1 MSTYFP
7 SGDGLT
13 DNRKWYVV
21 DAAGQTVGRLAT
33 EVARVLTG
41 KNKPQYTPFMDTG
54 DCVIVI
60 NARKAVFKGSKNEQK
75 MYRHHTLYPGGL
87 KEVSVR
93 DQFER
98 HPERVI
104 ELAVRGMLP
113 KTKLGRAMA
122 KKLKVYG
129 LHLRRGRAASALRGL
144 CARAL
149 RSLHASTLRS
159 LRAAALPAA
168 RSVGALKIY

>member
-7 SGDGLT
+7 SGDGLAE
-13 DNRKWYVV
+13 NRKWYVV

-41 KNKPQYTPFMDTG
+41 KNKPQYTPFLDTG
-54 DCVIVI
+54 DHVIVI
-60 NARKAVFKGSKNEQK
+60 NAKQAVFKGSKNDQK
-75 MYRHHTLYPGGL
+75 MYHHHTLYPGGL
-87 KEVSVR
+87 RSISVK

-104 ELAVRGMLP
+104 ELAVKGMLP
-113 KTKLGRAMA
+113 KTKLGKAMA

-129 LHLRRGRAASALRGL
+129 DDEGLHRHAAQRPEPLKLSP
-144 CARAL
+144 
-149 RSLHASTLRS
+149 
-159 LRAAALPAA
+159 RAAAQKA
-168 RSVGALKIY
+168 